1 MTSPKLTFQEEL
13 VALMRRHRFAG
24 VPERIATTIR
34 SAQQSNDDQ
43 ALKEWLPR
51 AITHMIRTKP

>member
-1 MTSPKLTFQEEL
+1 MTTPKPTFQEEL
-13 VALMRRHRFAG
+13 IALMRRHRFAG

-34 SAQQSNDDQ
+34 TAQQANDDQ